1 MELVSQGELFDYI
14 ANSGAFPQDV
24 AKFYFK
30 QMLAGILHIY
40 SKGFSHRDLK
50 PENILLDAAFNI
62 KIADFG
68 FACKIDG
75 RDESGFNKSVVGT
88 PGYMAPEILAHKPYQ
103 GHVADIFSLA
113 VILFAMYSG
122 HPPFEQAKADDAYYK
137 YFVLNRVDLFW

>member
-1 MELVSQGELFDYI
+1 MMVSSVVSQDFKP
-14 ANSGAFPQDV
+14 ANC
-24 AKFYFK
+24 
-30 QMLAGILHIY
+30 MLCTDGL
-40 SKGFSHRDLK
+40 
-50 PENILLDAAFNI
+50 I

-122 HPPFEQAKADDAYYK
+122 HPPFELAKADDAYYQ
-137 YFVLNRVDLFW
+137 YFALNRVDLFW